1 MAEICGIPLKKV
13 IKLCFFERNQYLQ
26 QLITAENNGM
36 IKIITGIRRCGKSF
50 LIFNIYKQN
59 LLSRGVPANHIIEV
73 NLEDRRSKRFRD
85 PDVLLEY
92 IDSHIKD
99 SEKYFILLDEI
110 QLVSEFEDVLNSYLH
125 MANVNVYVTGS
136 NAKFLSKD
144 VITEFRG
151 RGWEIRVRP
160 LNFAEYYAKVG
171 GDKQEALEN
180 YYLYGG
186 LPAVVQ
192 LERPEDKQNYLKE
205 IFETVYLKDV
215 LQRNHLR
222 NADGMSE
229 LIRILASS
237 MGSSINVQRISN
249 TFKSV
254 SKVDIGAN
262 TISRYL
268 EHLQDSFIISEA
280 LRYDIKGRKYIGTE
294 TKYYFE
300 DIGIR
305 NAVVGFRQIEYNHTM
320 ENVIYNELCRMG
332 YTVDVGLVET
342 FDNDAEGK
350 TIRKNLEIDF
360 VVNRHDQRVYI
371 QSAYRMPDEEKRNQE
386 LASFR
391 NVVDGFRKILI
402 EGDRYNTHYNEEGIL
417 IMSLYDFLL
426 KGIDN

>member
-1 MAEICGIPLKKV
+1 M
-13 IKLCFFERNQYLQ
+13 FFERNQYLQ
-26 QLITAENNGM
+26 QLIAAEDNGM

-50 LIFNIYKQN
+50 LLFNIYKQN
-59 LLSRGVPANHIIEV
+59 LLSRGVPADHIIEV
-73 NLEDRRSKRFRD
+73 NLEDRRNKKLRD
-85 PDVLLEY
+85 PDALLKF
-92 IDSHIKD
+92 IDSQIKD

-110 QLVSEFEDVLNSYLH
+110 QLVPEFEDVLNSYLH
-125 MANVNVYVTGS
+125 IKNTNVYVTGS

-160 LNFAEYYAKVG
+160 LSFAEYYDKVG
-171 GDKQEALEN
+171 GDKREALEN

-186 LPAVVQ
+186 LPAVAI
-192 LERPEDKQNYLKE
+192 LDKPEDKQNYLTE

-222 NADGMSE
+222 NAEGMSE
-229 LIRILASS
+229 LIKILASS

-254 SKVDIGAN
+254 GKIDIGAN
-262 TISRYL
+262 TINRYL

-280 LRYDIKGRKYIGTE
+280 LRYDVKGRKYIGTE

-300 DIGIR
+300 DPGIR
-305 NAVVGFRQIEYNHTM
+305 NTVVGFRQIEYTHTM

-332 YTVDVGLVET
+332 YSIDIGLVET
-342 FDNDAEGK
+342 FTNDSTGK
-350 TIRKNLEIDF
+350 TVRKNLEIDF
-360 VVNRHDQRVYI
+360 IVNRHDQRVYI
-371 QSAYRMPDEEKRNQE
+371 QSAYRMPNEEKLEQE

-391 NVVDGFRKILI
+391 NVTDGFRKILI
-402 EGDRYNTHYNEEGIL
+402 EGDRYTTHYNEEGIL
-417 IMSLYDFLL
+417 VMSLYDFLL
-426 KGIDN
+426 KGIND